1 MAEAVHEIL
10 GGKVQLF
17 RRANSSKWHCRA
29 SVGGQ
34 QVRHSTKMESLAQA
48 KDIAEDWFLTLKGKA
63 ARGELNKGPT
73 FADAAKRFMTEFRV
87 IMRGQRSE
95 RYIQRHQ
102 ERLDLYLL
110 PYFGEKPVSAITSGL
125 IQDYRIDRITK
136 GGIDRKNGGR
146 NGKAPS
152 RSTIH
157 QEMVCLRQVLK
168 CANRHG
174 WLPAMP
180 VMTDPYRAATKV
192 SHRAWFS
199 PEEYKRLYEATRE
212 RAKNPLKERWRTAC
226 EDLHD
231 YVLFMGN
238 TGLRPDEAKTLQ
250 LQDIEIVVDGPNNQQ
265 ILHIAVRGKRGTGW
279 AKSTSSAVHPFNR
292 MKKRHNLQPSDLV
305 FPKIQR
311 ELFNAIL
318 GELDLKKD
326 REGSPRTTYSLRH
339 TYISMRLLEGAD
351 IYQIAKNCRTSVE
364 MIETYYASHIK
375 NMLDAE
381 AINVRRQPKKRPA
394 PNA

>member
-1 MAEAVHEIL
+1 MADAVHEIL

-17 RRANSSKWHCRA
+17 RRPNSTKWHCRA
-29 SVGGQ
+29 SVGGRQ
-34 QVRHSTKMESLAQA
+34 LRHSTKMDSLAQA
-48 KDIAEDWFLTLKGKA
+48 KDVAEDWYLTIKGKA
-63 ARGELNKGPT
+63 VRGELTSGPT
-73 FADAAKRFMTEFRV
+73 FADAAKRFMTEFKV
-87 IMRGQRSE
+87 ITAGQRSE

-110 PYFGEKPVSAITSGL
+110 PYFGGKAVTAITSGA

-136 GGIDRKNGGR
+136 GGIDRATGKR

-152 RSTIH
+152 RSTMH

-174 WLPAMP
+174 WLPALP

-199 PEEYKRLYEATRE
+199 PDEYKRLYEATRE

-238 TGLRPDEAKTLQ
+238 TGLRPDEAKRLQ
-250 LQDIEIVVDGPNNQQ
+250 AQDVEIVVDGPNNQQ

-279 AKSTSSAVHPFNR
+279 AKSTASAVHPFNR
-292 MKKRHNLQPSDLV
+292 MRKRHNLKSGDLI

-311 ELFNAIL
+311 ELFNSIL

-326 REGSPRTTYSLRH
+326 REGNPRTTYSLRH

-364 MIETYYASHIK
+364 MIETFYASHIK

-381 AINVRRQPKKRPA
+381 AINIRRQPKKRAA
-394 PNA
+394 PPE